1 LRLCGVQLGEEGL
14 RRDNPN
20 ALVALKDEQVLIPGH
35 DEFYANGSQGSNTAA
50 MACGGGTL

>member
-1 LRLCGVQLGEEGL
+1 VQLGEEGL

-20 ALVALKDEQVLIPGH
+20 ALVALKDKQVLIPGH
-35 DEFYANGSQGSNTAA
+35 DAFYANGSQGSNTGA